1 MPLTPTMTVRYGLTE
16 RLQLGMQ
23 AGLSYGRAEA
33 TFQVLET
40 PIVDLALGADLGLG
54 ASPVQVEHDV
64 ERKSNLY
71 PSLGVPVLGGLR
83 PLPAL
88 SVVGH
93 LGPPYWGGIW
103 SVQAGAGLDVAVGS
117 LLSLRP
123 HVSVLLPPADEE
135 EYRAIGNQAR
145 PLLVGFD
152 LAF

>member
-1 MPLTPTMTVRYGLTE
+1 MTVRYGLTE

-93 LGPPYWGGIW
+93 LGPAYCPARGRGG
-103 SVQAGAGLDVAVGS
+103 VQGDREPGSAPAGR
-117 LLSLRP
+117 LRP
-123 HVSVLLPPADEE
+123 GLL
-135 EYRAIGNQAR
+135 
-145 PLLVGFD
+145 
-152 LAF
+152 